1 MGNAGGFSKNF
12 GVPPCHAL
20 HGPMGLTLLQGKNY
34 CLESWNTVFL
44 AVAVCRRVTPYTA
57 PWALLSYKAKTTAWR
72 LRTPFFLPLRRA
84 AVPRPTRPYGPYLHS
99 FTAR

>member
-12 GVPPCHAL
+12 GVPPCHALHGPVGLTLLRKQKLLPGVLEYSFSYPCGVPPCHAL

-44 AVAVCRRVTPYTA
+44 AVAVCRRVAPYTA
-57 PWALLSYKAKTTAWR
+57 LWALLS
-72 LRTPFFLPLRRA
+72 
-84 AVPRPTRPYGPYLHS
+84 
-99 FTAR
+99 